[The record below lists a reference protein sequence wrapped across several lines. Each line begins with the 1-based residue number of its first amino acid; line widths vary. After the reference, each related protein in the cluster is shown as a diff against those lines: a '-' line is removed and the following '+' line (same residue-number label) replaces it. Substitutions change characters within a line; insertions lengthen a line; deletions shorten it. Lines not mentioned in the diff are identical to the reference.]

1 MKGFASKR
9 EGLLS
14 TKPCMSPHEWSGSCF
29 DASADCRRKVIAD
42 SIAVMRGAENRD
54 CAGRSSWGWAANH
67 PQRSA
72 MDACF
77 AKMSATHFA
86 PGTTR

>member
-9 EGLLS
+9 DGLLS
-14 TKPCMSPHEWSGSCF
+14 TKPWMSPHEWSGSCF
-29 DASADCRRKVIAD
+29 DASADCRIKVID
-42 SIAVMRGAENRD
+42 EPIAAMCGAENRD
-54 CAGRSSWGWAANH
+54 DVGAPSWGRGANR

-72 MDACF
+72 MGACF
-77 AKMSATHFA
+77 ATLAATHFA